1 MTPAIAIIGMACR
14 YPDANSPQELWENA
28 LAQRRA
34 FRRIPSERLS
44 LSDYFSKDLNT
55 PDAIYSSQAALI
67 TNYEFDRVS
76 FRTVGSTYRSA
87 DLTHWLALEVAANA
101 LADAGFK
108 NGEGLPKET
117 TGVLLGNTLTGE
129 MSRANTLRLRWPYVR
144 RTVANLLSQN
154 GMNASEKQS
163 FLLELESQFKA
174 PFTEIGEESL
184 AGNLSNTIA
193 GRICNYF
200 DLKGGGYAVD
210 GACSSSLLAIAQA
223 CSELISGDFD
233 VALAGG
239 VDISIDPFELV
250 GFAKVGALA
259 PDEMRIYDQR
269 STGFIPGEGCG
280 FVVLMPYETAIAE
293 RKPIYG
299 VIRGWGISSDGHG
312 GLTRPEVEGQRFAIQ
327 RAYRRADFG
336 IESIGYFEGHGTGT
350 VVGDATELTV
360 LSSSRPNTEGNP
372 ENFQA
377 VIGSIKANIGHTK
390 AAAGIA
396 GFIKA
401 TMALH
406 HQILPPTTG
415 CQTPAE
421 TLQQENAPLKI
432 LKKGQLWPEKL
443 PLRAA
448 VSAMGF
454 GGINSHVVIEG
465 ASTIRRQALS
475 DKEETLLSSHQD
487 RELLLFSATTV
498 EDLLKKVDHLLN
510 FAFQLSLAEIGD
522 LAAEL
527 AKNIDNKLPLRAAII
542 TRNPQELTQQL
553 KTLKNYLENPQT
565 PDLNSE
571 NIFMSPFKEG
581 LEDIKIGFLFPGQ
594 AAPVYPNGNLWE
606 HRFPVIAALYQ
617 QAQLPFAEDKKS
629 TILAQPAIITAS
641 LTSLEILTQLGIT
654 AEVAVGHSLGELFAL
669 HWAGV
674 YNQESLIKLAKIR
687 GQIMAN
693 VGELTGTMASI
704 GSDQETVQTLIA
716 GQNVVIAGLNSPRQT
731 VISGT
736 LNVVNQVV
744 EKAKKQGIKAIV
756 LPVVQAFH
764 SPLMKDAIAP
774 FNDYLVKETFSP
786 LQKSVISTVTGSDLK
801 SDQNISSLLL
811 QQLTD
816 PVRFIEAVTIADKKV
831 DLWIEVGPGQIL
843 NRLVRDFLATPV
855 ISLESSSN
863 SLQGLFQVVATMFS
877 LGKEINYS
885 VIFANRF
892 HRPFDLNWQPKFFA
906 NPCELAPILA
916 KDSELLTIQKPTKL
930 ASVKTEKRTIV
941 ANTLVKSA
949 TSKIDCV
956 RNLVAQRTELPIAA
970 IQDHHRLLSDLHLN
984 SITVGQLVVEAARNL
999 GLTPPVSPT
1008 DYADAT
1014 VSEIAQ
1020 SLEDLTLLTDNP
1032 REEHFP
1038 AGVAHWIHP
1047 FTVQWVEEKTQ
1058 DSRLKFEGSDWQ
1070 IIELVD
1076 NDLTRALSTIIKAWE
1091 GIGVIVCLP
1100 SNPTLND
1107 LESLLKSA
1115 KNCLQNP
1122 QSTHFVLIQNNH
1134 YAASF
1139 ARTFFLENPQI
1150 ITCVINLN
1158 FDDPQA
1164 NNWIETEVKTAQA
1177 FVEVTYDI
1185 HGVRRTPTLELLE
1198 LLEIPFTSIA
1208 PSFQVNDND
1217 LLLVTGGG
1225 KGIAAE
1231 SALVLAKTTG
1241 VSLVLLGRSEPKN
1254 DPELTRNLS
1263 RMTSAGIKVN
1273 YFSCDVTIPEKVA
1286 EIIQKIEIKL
1296 GKITAI
1302 IHGAGVNQPKL
1313 IKNLELTDFINTFA
1327 PKINGLENL
1336 LNAIPH
1342 IQLKQL
1348 ITFGSIIARTGLP
1361 GEADYALAN
1370 DILGHLVSQFQGQ
1383 NPHCHCVNIDWSVW
1397 SGTGMGERLG
1407 RIDSLVQ
1414 QGITPLSPDQ
1424 AITILQQLMS
1434 QALPTSSVVVTGRFG
1449 NLPTLTLK
1457 QRELPLLRF
1466 LENPKVDYPGI
1477 ELVVEAELSLMTD
1490 PYLQDHI
1497 YQGEYIFPAVMGL
1510 EAIAEVVMALT
1521 KTTEIPQFEAVKF
1534 NRPIVVSADN
1544 PLTIRIAALVQE
1556 NHQVEVVIRSQQTS
1570 FSLDHFR
1577 ATCHPT
1583 SPTSPSPPPS
1593 LSPLLSSLSPS
1604 HLYGELL
1611 FHQGRFQRLQNYH
1624 HLKATECIAEI
1635 KTDTQTPW
1643 FSRYFPHD
1651 LKLGDA
1657 GARDAAIHALQAC
1670 IPQAT
1675 ILPVGIE
1682 QLTIY
1687 EVNDQLN
1694 HQVIAIERKHDS
1706 DRFIYDLWVT
1716 TESGTILEVWQG
1728 LTLQIIQKKSLQSP
1742 WLAELL
1748 PPYLER
1754 CLREN
1759 IPSVNN
1765 SDFSLILDQDET
1777 VEQRIRSDRALT
1789 HLTATKELISRR
1801 LDGKPDNIKEKF
1813 VSVSHCQY
1821 LTLAITANIAIT
1833 CDLEI
1838 VTSRSLDLWEDLLGQ
1853 ETLALAQFL
1862 TKETDE
1868 NFDTIATRLWAA
1880 KECLKKVGA
1889 MPNTPLVFTQATE
1902 QIIGFQSAILLEK
1915 PLTLAIATFVI
1926 TLKNLDSPLV
1936 IALLISEVKSG
1947 QIYPD
1952 LKEHT
1957 FFKEFKLNNLKI
1969 HNFSN

>member
-34 FRRIPSERLS
+34 FRRIPPERLS
-44 LSDYFSKDLNT
+44 LSDYFSEDLNT

-154 GMNASEKQS
+154 GMNAEEKQS
-163 FLLELESQFKA
+163 FLLELETQFKA

-223 CSELISGDFD
+223 CSGLISGDLD

-259 PDEMRIYDQR
+259 PGEMRIYDQR
-269 STGFIPGEGCG
+269 SAGFIPGEGCG

-327 RAYRRADFG
+327 RAYRRAGFG
-336 IESIGYFEGHGTGT
+336 IDSIGYFEGHGTGT

-360 LSSSRPNTEGNP
+360 LSSSRQNTEVNP
-372 ENFQA
+372 ENSQA

-465 ASTIRRQALS
+465 ASTIRRQALTT
-475 DKEETLLSSHQD
+475 KEETLLSSYQD

-498 EDLLKKVDHLLN
+498 EYLLQKIEHLLT
-510 FAFQLSLAEIGD
+510 FTFQLSLAEIGD

-527 AKNIDNKLPLRAAII
+527 AKNIDNKLSLRAAII

-553 KTLKNYLENPQT
+553 KILKNYLENPHTQ
-565 PDLNSE
+565 DLNQE
-571 NIFMSPFKEG
+571 NIFISPPFQGGLGGIKSFKEG
-581 LEDIKIGFLFPGQ
+581 LETIKIGFLFPGQ

-606 HRFPVIAALYQ
+606 HRFPAIAALYQ
-617 QAQLPFAEDKKS
+617 QTELPITDKKS
-629 TILAQPAIITAS
+629 TVLAQPAIITAS
-641 LTSLEILTQLGIT
+641 LTGLEILQKLGIT
-654 AEVAVGHSLGELFAL
+654 AKVAVGHSLGELCAL

-674 YNQESLIKLAKIR
+674 YSQESLIKLAKIR

-693 VGELTGTMASI
+693 VKELTGTMASI
-704 GSDQETVQTLIA
+704 GSNQETVQTLIA
-716 GQNVVIAGLNSPRQT
+716 GQNVVIAGLNSPQQT
-731 VISGT
+731 VISGAI
-736 LNVVNQVV
+736 NAVNQVV
-744 EKAKKQGIKAIV
+744 EKAKKQGIKVII
-756 LPVVQAFH
+756 LPVSQAFH
-764 SPLMKDAIAP
+764 SPLMKNAIAP
-774 FNDYLVKETFSP
+774 FNDYLAKETFSS
-786 LQKSVISTVTGSDLK
+786 LQKSVISTVIGSELEP
-801 SDQNISSLLL
+801 DQDISSLLL
-811 QQLTD
+811 QQLTY
-816 PVRFIEAVTIADKKV
+816 PVRFIEAITIADQNI

-843 NRLVRDFLATPV
+843 NRLVSDFLATPV
-855 ISLESSSN
+855 ISLDSSGN

-877 LGKEINYS
+877 LGAEIKYS
-885 VIFANRF
+885 VLFANRF
-892 HRPFDLNWQPKFFA
+892 HRLFDLNWQPKFFA
-906 NPCELAPILA
+906 NPCELAPTLA
-916 KDSELLTIQKPTKL
+916 KDSELFSTQKPTEL
-930 ASVKTEKRTIV
+930 VSMETEKNTMV

-949 TSKIDCV
+949 ISKIDCV
-956 RNLVAQRTELPIAA
+956 RHLVAQRTELPIAA
-970 IQDHHRLLSDLHLN
+970 IQDDHRLLSDLHLN

-999 GLTPPVSPT
+999 GLTPPISPT

-1020 SLEDLTLLTDNP
+1020 SLEDLALLIDNP
-1032 REEHFP
+1032 KKERFP
-1038 AGVAHWIHP
+1038 AGLEHWIRT
-1047 FTVQWVEEKTQ
+1047 FTVQWIEQKNR
-1058 DSRLKFEGSDWQ
+1058 DSEFKLEGSDWQ
-1070 IIELVD
+1070 VIDLAD
-1076 NDLTRALSTIIKAWE
+1076 NNLTRSLPDIVKEWQ
-1091 GIGVIVCLP
+1091 GVGVIVCLP
-1100 SNPTLND
+1100 NNPLLNCV
-1107 LESLLKSA
+1107 EFLLKAA
-1115 KNCLQNP
+1115 KSCLKNS
-1122 QSTHFVLIQNNH
+1122 QSTHFVLIQENH
-1134 YAASF
+1134 YASSF

-1150 ITCVINLN
+1150 STCVINLSTDN
-1158 FDDPQA
+1158 PQSKD
-1164 NNWIETEVKTAQA
+1164 WIYAEIRATQG
-1177 FVEVTYDI
+1177 FVEVDYDTQGI
-1185 HGVRRTPTLELLE
+1185 RRTPTLQLLE
-1198 LLEIPFTSIA
+1198 TPTISIA
-1208 PSFQVNDND
+1208 PKLQLTETD

-1231 SALVLAKTTG
+1231 SALILAKETG
-1241 VSLVLLGRSEPKN
+1241 VQLVLLGRSEPKN
-1254 DPELTRNLS
+1254 DPELARNLE
-1263 RMTSAGIKVN
+1263 RMSLAGVRVN
-1273 YFSCDVTIPEKVA
+1273 YFPCDVIPSEAVTQVIK
-1286 EIIQKIEIKL
+1286 QIETQL
-1296 GKITAI
+1296 GKITAL
-1302 IHGAGVNQPKL
+1302 IHGAGINQPKL
-1313 IKNLELTDFINTFA
+1313 IKNLELTDFVNTFA
-1327 PKINGLENL
+1327 PKVTGLENL
-1336 LNAIPH
+1336 LKSIANS
-1342 IQLKQL
+1342 QLKQL

-1370 DILGHLVSQFQGQ
+1370 DALGHLVAKFQAK

-1407 RIDSLVQ
+1407 RIDSLIQ

-1424 AITILQQLMS
+1424 AIAVLRQLMS
-1434 QALPTSSVVVTGRFG
+1434 KVLPTTSVVVTGRFG
-1449 NLPTLTLK
+1449 NPPTLTLSH
-1457 QRELPLLRF
+1457 RELPLLRF

-1477 ELVVEAELSLMTD
+1477 ELVVEAELSLATD
-1490 PYLQDHI
+1490 PYLQDHV

-1510 EAIAEVVMALT
+1510 EAIAEVAMALAD
-1521 KTTEIPQFEAVKF
+1521 TTEITQLENVQF
-1534 NRPIVVSADN
+1534 NRPIVVSTDN
-1544 PLTIRIAALVQE
+1544 PPTIRIAAITRETNQI
-1556 NHQVEVVIRSQQTS
+1556 EVVIRSEQTA
-1570 FSLDHFR
+1570 FAIDHFR
-1577 ATCHPT
+1577 AICRLT
-1583 SPTSPSPPPS
+1583 SPASPSPRPS
-1593 LSPLLSSLSPS
+1593 LSPSSRPNVDPPT
-1604 HLYGELL
+1604 HLYKELL
-1611 FHQGRFQRLQNYH
+1611 FHQGRFQRLQSYH
-1624 HLKATECIAEI
+1624 HLKAMECIAEI
-1635 KTDTQTPW
+1635 KTDTRTPW
-1643 FSRYFPHD
+1643 FSRYLPQD

-1670 IPQAT
+1670 IPHAT

-1682 QLTIY
+1682 KLTIY
-1687 EVNDQLN
+1687 QVNDQVN
-1694 HQVIAIERKHDS
+1694 HQVTAIEREHDG

-1728 LTLQIIQKKSLQSP
+1728 LTLQIIQKKPPQSP

-1748 PPYLER
+1748 PAYLER

-1765 SDFSLILDQDET
+1765 SNFSLIFDQDGT
-1777 VEQRIRSDRALT
+1777 VEPRIRSDRALA
-1789 HLTATKELISRR
+1789 HLTATTELIRRR
-1801 LDGKPDNIKEKF
+1801 LDGKPDDINGQF
-1813 VSVSHCQY
+1813 VSVSHCQD
-1821 LTLAITANIAIT
+1821 LTLAITANTPLA
-1833 CDLEI
+1833 CDLEMI
-1838 VTSRSLDLWEDLLGQ
+1838 TPRNPDLWRDLLGQ
-1853 ETLALAQFL
+1853 ETLALAQLL
-1862 TKETDE
+1862 TRETNE
-1868 NFDTIATRLWAA
+1868 SFDTIATRLWAA

-1889 MPNTPLVFTQATE
+1889 MPNAALAFTQATE
-1902 QIIGFQSAILLEK
+1902 QVIWFQSGIVLEK
-1915 PLTLAIATFVI
+1915 QLNLAIATFVI
-1926 TLKNLDSPLV
+1926 TLHNFDSPLV
-1936 IALLISEVKSG
+1936 IALLIAKVKSG
-1947 QIYPD
+1947 
-1952 LKEHT
+1952 
-1957 FFKEFKLNNLKI
+1957 
-1969 HNFSN
+1969 

>member
-1 MTPAIAIIGMACR
+1 MTPAIAIVGMACR

-34 FRRIPSERLS
+34 FRRIPPERLS
-44 LSDYFSKDLNT
+44 LSDYFSEDLNT

-67 TNYEFDRVS
+67 TNYEFDRVN

-144 RTVANLLSQN
+144 RTVANLLSQK
-154 GMNASEKQS
+154 GMNAEEKQS

-223 CSELISGDFD
+223 CSGLISGDLD

-327 RAYRRADFG
+327 RAYRRAGFG
-336 IESIGYFEGHGTGT
+336 IDSIGYFEGHGTGT
-350 VVGDATELTV
+350 VVGDATELAV
-360 LSSSRPNTEGNP
+360 LSSSRQNTEVNP
-372 ENFQA
+372 ENSQA

-465 ASTIRRQALS
+465 ASTIRRQALTT
-475 DKEETLLSSHQD
+475 KEETLLSSYQD

-498 EDLLKKVDHLLN
+498 EDLLQKIEHLLT
-510 FAFQLSLAEIGD
+510 FTSQLSLAEIGD

-527 AKNIDNKLPLRAAII
+527 AKNIDNKLSLRAAII

-553 KTLKNYLENPQT
+553 KILKNYLENPHTQ
-565 PDLNSE
+565 DLNQE
-571 NIFMSPFKEG
+571 NIFISPPFQGGLGGIKSFKEG
-581 LEDIKIGFLFPGQ
+581 LETIKIGFLFPGQ

-606 HRFPVIAALYQ
+606 HRFPAIAALYQ
-617 QAQLPFAEDKKS
+617 QTELPINEPLQSTLLAQL
-629 TILAQPAIITAS
+629 AIITAS
-641 LTSLEILTQLGIT
+641 LTGLEILTQLGIT
-654 AEVAVGHSLGELFAL
+654 AEVAVGHSLGELCAL

-674 YNQESLIKLAKIR
+674 YNQESLIKLAKMR

-693 VGELTGTMASI
+693 LGELTGTMASI
-704 GSDQETVQTLIA
+704 GSDQKTVQTLIA
-716 GQNVVIAGLNSPRQT
+716 AQNVVIAGLNSPQQT
-731 VISGT
+731 VISGAI
-736 LNVVNQVV
+736 NAVNQVV
-744 EKAKKQGIKAIV
+744 EKAKNQGIKAII
-756 LPVVQAFH
+756 LPVSQAFH
-764 SPLMKDAIAP
+764 SPFMKDAITP

-786 LQKSVISTVTGSDLK
+786 LQKSVISTVIGSDLK
-801 SDQNISSLLL
+801 FDQNISSLLL

-816 PVRFIEAVTIADKKV
+816 PVRFIEAVTIADKKI
-831 DLWIEVGPGQIL
+831 DLWIEVGSGQIL
-843 NRLVRDFLATPV
+843 NRLVKDFLTTPV
-855 ISLESSSN
+855 ISLDSSSN
-863 SLQGLFQVVATMFS
+863 SLQGLFQIVARLFS
-877 LGKEINYS
+877 LGIEINYPVVFS
-885 VIFANRF
+885 NRF

-916 KDSELLTIQKPTKL
+916 GDSELLRIQKPTEL
-930 ASVKTEKRTIV
+930 ASIEAEKNVIV
-941 ANTLVKSA
+941 GNPFAKSA

-956 RNLVAQRTELPIAA
+956 RHLVAQRTELPIAA
-970 IQDHHRLLSDLHLN
+970 IHDHHRLLSDLHLN

-999 GLTPPVSPT
+999 GLTPPISPT
-1008 DYADAT
+1008 DYADAS

-1020 SLEDLTLLTDNP
+1020 SLEDLTLVTDNP

-1038 AGVAHWIHP
+1038 AGVAHWIRP

-1070 IIELVD
+1070 IIDLVD
-1076 NDLTRALSTIIKAWE
+1076 NDLTRALSKIIKAWE

-1100 SNPTLND
+1100 SNPTLNA
-1107 LESLLKSA
+1107 LESLLRSA

-1164 NNWIETEVKTAQA
+1164 KNWIETEVKTAQT

-1198 LLEIPFTSIA
+1198 IPFTSIA
-1208 PSFQVNDND
+1208 PNFQVNDND

-1254 DPELTRNLS
+1254 DPELARNLS

-1313 IKNLELTDFINTFA
+1313 IRNLELTDFINTFA
-1327 PKINGLENL
+1327 PKVNGLANL

-1424 AITILQQLMS
+1424 AIAVLRQLMS
-1434 QALPTSSVVVTGRFG
+1434 QVLPTTSVVVTGRFG
-1449 NLPTLTLK
+1449 NPPTLTLSH
-1457 QRELPLLRF
+1457 RELPLLRF

-1477 ELVVEAELSLMTD
+1477 ELVVEAELSLATD
-1490 PYLQDHI
+1490 PYLQDHV

-1510 EAIAEVVMALT
+1510 EAIAEVAMALAD
-1521 KTTEIPQFEAVKF
+1521 TTEITQLENVQF
-1534 NRPIVVSADN
+1534 NRPIVVSTDN
-1544 PLTIRIAALVQE
+1544 PPTIRIAAITRETNQI
-1556 NHQVEVVIRSQQTS
+1556 EVVIRSEQTA
-1570 FSLDHFR
+1570 FAIDHFR
-1577 ATCHPT
+1577 AICRLT
-1583 SPTSPSPPPS
+1583 SPASPSPRPS
-1593 LSPLLSSLSPS
+1593 LSPSSRPNVDPPT
-1604 HLYGELL
+1604 HLYKELL
-1611 FHQGRFQRLQNYH
+1611 FHQGRFQRLQSYH
-1624 HLKATECIAEI
+1624 HLKAMECIAEI
-1635 KTDTQTPW
+1635 KTDTRTPW
-1643 FSRYFPHD
+1643 FSRYLPQD

-1670 IPQAT
+1670 IPHAT

-1682 QLTIY
+1682 KLTIY
-1687 EVNDQLN
+1687 QVNDQVN
-1694 HQVIAIERKHDS
+1694 HQVTAIEREHDG

-1728 LTLQIIQKKSLQSP
+1728 LTLQIIQKKPPQSP

-1748 PPYLER
+1748 PAYLER

-1765 SDFSLILDQDET
+1765 SNFSLIFDQDGT
-1777 VEQRIRSDRALT
+1777 VEPRIRSDRALA
-1789 HLTATKELISRR
+1789 HLTATTELIRRR
-1801 LDGKPDNIKEKF
+1801 LDGKPDDINGQF
-1813 VSVSHCQY
+1813 VSVSHCQD
-1821 LTLAITANIAIT
+1821 LTLAITANTPLA
-1833 CDLEI
+1833 CDLEMI
-1838 VTSRSLDLWEDLLGQ
+1838 TPRNPDLWRDLLGQ
-1853 ETLALAQFL
+1853 ETLALAQLL
-1862 TKETDE
+1862 TRETNE
-1868 NFDTIATRLWAA
+1868 SFDTIATRLWAA

-1889 MPNTPLVFTQATE
+1889 MPNAALAFTQATE
-1902 QIIGFQSAILLEK
+1902 QVIWFQSGIVLEK
-1915 PLTLAIATFVI
+1915 QLNLAIATFVI
-1926 TLKNLDSPLV
+1926 TLHNFDSPLV
-1936 IALLISEVKSG
+1936 IALLIAKVKSG
-1947 QIYPD
+1947 
-1952 LKEHT
+1952 
-1957 FFKEFKLNNLKI
+1957 
-1969 HNFSN
+1969 

>member
-1 MTPAIAIIGMACR
+1 MNPTIAIIGMACR

-34 FRRIPSERLS
+34 FRRIPPERLS
-44 LSDYFSKDLNT
+44 LSDYFSEDLNT

-67 TNYEFDRVS
+67 TNYEFDRVN

-144 RTVANLLSQN
+144 RTVANLLSQK
-154 GMNASEKQS
+154 GMNAEEKQS
-163 FLLELESQFKA
+163 FLLELEGQFKA

-223 CSELISGDFD
+223 CSGLISGDLD

-259 PDEMRIYDQR
+259 PGEMRIYDQR
-269 STGFIPGEGCG
+269 SAGFIPGEGCG

-327 RAYRRADFG
+327 RAYRRAGFG
-336 IESIGYFEGHGTGT
+336 IDSIGYFEGHGTGT

-360 LSSSRPNTEGNP
+360 LSSSRQNTEVNP
-372 ENFQA
+372 ENSQA

-465 ASTIRRQALS
+465 ASTIRRQALTT
-475 DKEETLLSSHQD
+475 KEETLLSSYQD

-498 EDLLKKVDHLLN
+498 EYLLQKIEHLLT
-510 FAFQLSLAEIGD
+510 FTFQLSLAEIGD

-527 AKNIDNKLPLRAAII
+527 AKNIDNKLSLRAAII

-553 KTLKNYLENPQT
+553 KILKNYLENPHTQ
-565 PDLNSE
+565 DLNQE
-571 NIFMSPFKEG
+571 NIFISPPFQGGLGGIKSFKEG
-581 LEDIKIGFLFPGQ
+581 LETIKIGFLFPGQ

-606 HRFPVIAALYQ
+606 HRFPAIAALYQ
-617 QAQLPFAEDKKS
+617 QTELPINEPLQSTLLAQL
-629 TILAQPAIITAS
+629 AIITAS
-641 LTSLEILTQLGIT
+641 LTGVEILTQLGIT
-654 AEVAVGHSLGELFAL
+654 AEVAVGHSLGELCAL

-674 YNQESLIKLAKIR
+674 YNQESLIKLAKMR

-693 VGELTGTMASI
+693 LGELTGTMASI
-704 GSDQETVQTLIA
+704 GSDQKTVQTLIA
-716 GQNVVIAGLNSPRQT
+716 AQNVVIAGLNSPQQT
-731 VISGT
+731 VISGAI
-736 LNVVNQVV
+736 NAVNQVV
-744 EKAKKQGIKAIV
+744 EKAKNQGIKAII
-756 LPVVQAFH
+756 LPVSQAFH
-764 SPLMKDAIAP
+764 SPFMKDAIAP
-774 FNDYLVKETFSP
+774 FNDYLTKETFSP
-786 LQKSVISTVTGSDLK
+786 LQKSVISTVTGSELEP
-801 SDQNISSLLL
+801 DQNISSLLL

-816 PVRFIEAVTIADKKV
+816 PVRFIEAITIADHNI

-843 NRLVRDFLATPV
+843 NRLVRDFLDTPV
-855 ISLESSSN
+855 ISLDSSGN

-877 LGKEINYS
+877 LGAEINYS
-885 VIFANRF
+885 VLFANRF
-892 HRPFDLNWQPKFFA
+892 HRPFDLNWHSTFFT

-916 KDSELLTIQKPTKL
+916 KDSELFSTQKLTELATIQ
-930 ASVKTEKRTIV
+930 TEKIAIV
-941 ANTLVKSA
+941 ANAPLNLA
-949 TSKIDCV
+949 TSKINCV
-956 RNLVAQRTELPIAA
+956 RHLVAQRTELPIAA
-970 IQDHHRLLSDLHLN
+970 IQDDHRLLSDLHLN

-999 GLTPPVSPT
+999 GLTPPISPT

-1020 SLEDLTLLTDNP
+1020 SLEDLALLIDNP
-1032 REEHFP
+1032 KKERFP
-1038 AGVAHWIHP
+1038 AGLEHWIRT
-1047 FTVQWVEEKTQ
+1047 FTVQWIEQKNR
-1058 DSRLKFEGSDWQ
+1058 DSEFKLEGSDWQ
-1070 IIELVD
+1070 VIDLAD
-1076 NDLTRALSTIIKAWE
+1076 NNLTRSLPDIVKEWQ
-1091 GIGVIVCLP
+1091 GVGVIVCLP
-1100 SNPTLND
+1100 NNPLLNCV
-1107 LESLLKSA
+1107 EFLLKAA
-1115 KNCLQNP
+1115 KSCLKNS
-1122 QSTHFVLIQNNH
+1122 QSTHFVLIQDNH
-1134 YAASF
+1134 YASSF

-1150 ITCVINLN
+1150 TTCVINLSTDN
-1158 FDDPQA
+1158 PQSKD
-1164 NNWIETEVKTAQA
+1164 WIYAEIRATQG
-1177 FVEVTYDI
+1177 FVEVDYDTQGI
-1185 HGVRRTPTLELLE
+1185 RRTPTLQLLE
-1198 LLEIPFTSIA
+1198 TPTISIA
-1208 PSFQVNDND
+1208 PKLQLTETD

-1231 SALVLAKTTG
+1231 SALILAKETG
-1241 VSLVLLGRSEPKN
+1241 VQLVLLGRSEPKN
-1254 DPELTRNLS
+1254 DSELARNLE
-1263 RMTSAGIKVN
+1263 RMGLAGVRVN
-1273 YFSCDVTIPEKVA
+1273 YFVCDVTLSEAVTQVIK
-1286 EIIQKIEIKL
+1286 QIETQL
-1296 GKITAI
+1296 GKITAL
-1302 IHGAGVNQPKL
+1302 IHGAGINQPKL

-1327 PKINGLENL
+1327 PKVAGLENL
-1336 LNAIPH
+1336 LKSIENS
-1342 IQLKQL
+1342 QLKQL

-1370 DILGHLVSQFQGQ
+1370 DALGHLVAKFQAK

-1397 SGTGMGERLG
+1397 SGTGMGEHLG
-1407 RIDSLVQ
+1407 RIDSLIQ

-1424 AITILQQLMS
+1424 AIAVLRQLMS
-1434 QALPTSSVVVTGRFG
+1434 QVLPTTSVVVTGRFG
-1449 NLPTLTLK
+1449 NPLTLTLSH
-1457 QRELPLLRF
+1457 RELPLLRF

-1477 ELVVEAELSLMTD
+1477 ELVVEAELSLATD
-1490 PYLQDHI
+1490 PYLQDHV
-1497 YQGEYIFPAVMGL
+1497 YQGEYIFPGVIGL
-1510 EAIAEVVMALT
+1510 EAIAEVAMALAD
-1521 KTTEIPQFEAVKF
+1521 TTEITQLENIQF

-1544 PLTIRIAALVQE
+1544 PLTIRIAAITRETNQI
-1556 NHQVEVVIRSQQTS
+1556 EVVIRSEQTA
-1570 FSLDHFR
+1570 FAIDHFR
-1577 ATCHPT
+1577 AICRLT
-1583 SPTSPSPPPS
+1583 SPTSPSPRPSFSPS
-1593 LSPLLSSLSPS
+1593 LCPNVDPS
-1604 HLYGELL
+1604 THLYKELL
-1611 FHQGRFQRLQNYH
+1611 FHQGRFQRLQSYH
-1624 HLKATECIAEI
+1624 HLKAMECIAEI
-1635 KTDTQTPW
+1635 KTDTRTPW
-1643 FSRYFPHD
+1643 FSRYLPQD

-1682 QLTIY
+1682 KLTIY
-1687 EVNDQLN
+1687 QVNDQVN
-1694 HQVIAIERKHDS
+1694 HQVTAIEREHDG

-1728 LTLQIIQKKSLQSP
+1728 LTLQIIQKKPLQSL
-1742 WLAELL
+1742 WLTELL
-1748 PPYLER
+1748 PAYLER

-1759 IPSVNN
+1759 IPSFNN
-1765 SDFSLILDQDET
+1765 SDFSLIFDQDGT
-1777 VEQRIRSDRALT
+1777 VEPRIRSDRALA
-1789 HLTATKELISRR
+1789 HLTATTELIRRR
-1801 LDGKPDNIKEKF
+1801 LDGKPDDINGQF
-1813 VSVSHCQY
+1813 VSVSHCQD
-1821 LTLAITANIAIT
+1821 LTLAITANTPLA
-1833 CDLEI
+1833 CDLEMI
-1838 VTSRSLDLWEDLLGQ
+1838 TPRNPDLWRDLLRQ
-1853 ETLALAQFL
+1853 ETLALAQLL
-1862 TKETDE
+1862 TRETNE
-1868 NFDTIATRLWAA
+1868 SFDTIATRLWAA

-1889 MPNTPLVFTQATE
+1889 MPNAALAFTQATE
-1902 QIIGFQSAILLEK
+1902 QVIWFQSGIILEK
-1915 PLTLAIATFVI
+1915 QLNLALATFVI
-1926 TLKNLDSPLV
+1926 TLHNFDSLLV
-1936 IALLISEVKSG
+1936 IALLIAEVKSG
-1947 QIYPD
+1947 
-1952 LKEHT
+1952 
-1957 FFKEFKLNNLKI
+1957 
-1969 HNFSN
+1969 